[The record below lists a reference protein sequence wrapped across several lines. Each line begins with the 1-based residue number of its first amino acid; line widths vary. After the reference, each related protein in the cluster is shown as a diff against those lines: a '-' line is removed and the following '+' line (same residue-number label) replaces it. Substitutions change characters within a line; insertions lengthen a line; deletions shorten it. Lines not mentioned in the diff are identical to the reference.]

1 MRLLGGVI
9 GCVFFLSVAEMIL
22 GDHSAIQVSI
32 AALLVAGALTA
43 FLTLRKLE
51 RSLDASVASGE
62 DLRLRLGREQAVVR
76 LGELTLTDASWE
88 ELVEEA
94 CRITADE
101 LDVEKVEVLAPPDSV
116 GTNGRI
122 AASIGSNGSTY
133 GVLTAHANGRR
144 TFTDGDAAFVR
155 AVASLLAS
163 VRRRQAAEA
172 HAETSLQILEAV
184 IEGTT
189 DDVFVKDREGRFIA
203 VNGAAARTLGLPR
216 EQLVGRT
223 MHEVVPASAA
233 DEMARTD
240 RLTLERG
247 VTDVFEEQIVIG
259 GQPRVFLSAKGPYR
273 GCDGTVLGTFGIAR
287 DITERKRQEH
297 ALARSEERMRL
308 AQEGARMG
316 TWDRDL
322 ATGETTWSDGLRAIL
337 GLGAETP
344 AGWDGV
350 SPLIHPDDRELVTAA
365 VVRAYEHGADLDLEY
380 RIVRPDGTLRWILV
394 RSTTLR
400 DAEGAPARLL
410 GIAIDITEQ
419 KQAEEDA
426 LASRDY
432 AKHLIETSNALVLVL
447 DPDATVVAFNR
458 AAEEITGYSR
468 EEVLGRN
475 WDILLPRDRYP
486 EAWAAFDEL
495 VADALHDR
503 YENPVVTKSGEERQ
517 ILWQNSRLLDR
528 DGTCTG
534 TVSFGI
540 DITETVAAKEHS
552 RTLEAQLRQAEKLEA
567 IGQLAG
573 GVAHDFNNLL
583 VVIRGYAESV
593 KRHLE
598 SFECARTHDADEI
611 LAAADR
617 AAELTRQLLA
627 FARRQVLSPEV
638 VDLNEV
644 VESTSTLLRRMI
656 GERVELV
663 TRLVSRPVVVRAD
676 RGQLEQVIVNIAI
689 NARDAMP
696 TGGAVTLE
704 VAADG
709 DTALLRVSDEGVGI
723 DAEVMPHIFE
733 PFFTTK
739 GEAGTGLGL
748 ATVHGI
754 VAQSGGQIAVGDN
767 AGGGSTF
774 TVSLPLASE
783 GLVAGHEPNVETTT
797 GGDETILVLEDDG
810 AVRAVISEMLETYG
824 FRVISASD
832 GEHALAEFRLAREP
846 IPLVLSDVVMP
857 GLDGPQTLERIRE
870 MAPRTKALLMSGYA
884 RDGDMRGGKLPPGTA
899 FIQKPFSGDEL
910 VSRIRAL
917 LDGAIA

>member
-22 GDHSAIQVSI
+22 GDHSATEGSI

-43 FLTLRKLE
+43 FLTLRKLK

-116 GTNGRI
+116 GTNGCI

-155 AVASLLAS
+155 AVANLLAS
-163 VRRRQAAEA
+163 VRRRQNAEA
-172 HAETSLQILEAV
+172 QAETNLRVLEAV
-184 IEGTT
+184 IEGTS
-189 DDVFVKDREGRFIA
+189 DDVFVKDREGRFIV

-223 MHEVVPASAA
+223 MHEVMPASAA

-240 RLTLERG
+240 RLTIERG
-247 VTDVFEEQIVIG
+247 VTDVFEEKIVIG
-259 GQPRVFLSAKGPYR
+259 DQPRVFLSAKGPYR
-273 GCDGTVLGTFGIAR
+273 AHDGTLLGTFGIAR
-287 DITERKRQEH
+287 DITERTRQEQ

-322 ATGETTWSDGLRAIL
+322 ATGETTWSDGLRTIF
-337 GLGAETP
+337 GVDHETP
-344 AGWDGV
+344 AGFASV
-350 SPLIHPDDRELVTAA
+350 SPLIHPDDQQWVTEKIAA
-365 VVRAYEHGADLDLEY
+365 AYERGADLDLEY
-380 RIVRPDGTLRWILV
+380 RLVRPDGAPRWMLI

-432 AKHLIETSNALVLVL
+432 ANHLIETSNALVLVL
-447 DPDATVVAFNR
+447 DPDANVVAFNH

-468 EEVLGRN
+468 EEVVGRN
-475 WDILLPRDRYP
+475 WDILLPRDRY
-486 EAWAAFDEL
+486 ADVWAAFGEL
-495 VADALHDR
+495 VDDGLHDR
-503 YENPVVTKSGEERQ
+503 YENPILTKSGEERQ
-517 ILWQNSRLLDR
+517 ILWQNSRLHDR
-528 DGTCTG
+528 DGTCSG

-552 RTLEAQLRQAEKLEA
+552 RMLEAQLRQAEKLEA

-593 KRHLE
+593 KRRLE

-627 FARRQVLSPEV
+627 FARRQVLSPEA

-663 TRLVSRPVVVRAD
+663 TRLVSRPVVVHAD
-676 RGQLEQVIVNIAI
+676 RGQLEQVIVNLAI

-696 TGGAVTLE
+696 AGGAVTLE
-704 VAADG
+704 VAADA
-709 DTALLRVSDEGVGI
+709 DAALLRLSDEGTGI

-754 VAQSGGQIAVGDN
+754 VAQSGGQITVGDN

-783 GLVAGHEPNVETTT
+783 GLVAEREPQTEMTA
-797 GGDETILVLEDDG
+797 GGDETILVLEDDA

-832 GEHALAEFRLAREP
+832 GEHALTEFRLAREP
-846 IPLVLSDVVMP
+846 IPLVLSDVIMP

-870 MAPRTKALLMSGYA
+870 TAPQTKALLMSGYA
-884 RDGDMRGGKLPPGTA
+884 RDGNIRGGKLPPGTA